1 MRENDEI
8 QNSILRIKKMSILG
22 IDLGGTTFKVS
33 IVDDNGQ
40 LQNSLERDTQQ
51 HDPPEQLIQRLAD
64 AAREVAGDQTPDALG
79 IGVPGPIRPDSGV
92 CVFAPNLNGW
102 TEFPVADLLK
112 EQLGFPVFAIND
124 ANAAA
129 LGEAHF
135 GAGRDAHSMLM
146 LTLGTGVGSGIVQQG
161 KLLNG
166 FSGRGAELGHISIK
180 YDAPTG
186 SAGNFGTLESECG
199 RDAIIGRALRLLAN
213 GSKSIIP
220 ELCNH
225 EFNELTPQHLSEAA
239 EQNDAVALQVW
250 NETAAILAAG
260 IVNTVYTVDVERVVI
275 GGGISAAGKVLFAP
289 LRRAVLARTSHY
301 KFDVNQIVPAELAND
316 AGLIGAAVW
325 ARENLR

>member
-1 MRENDEI
+1 
-8 QNSILRIKKMSILG
+8 MSILG

-40 LQNSLERDTQQ
+40 LLNAIERDTQQ
-51 HDPPEQLIQRLAD
+51 HDPPEELIKRLAD
-64 AAREVAGDQTPDALG
+64 AAREVAGDQKIDALG

-102 TEFPVADLLK
+102 TEFPVGDLLR
-112 EQLGFPVFAIND
+112 EQLGFPISVIND

-135 GAGRDAHSMLM
+135 GAGRNVHSMLM
-146 LTLGTGVGSGIVQQG
+146 LTLGTGVGSGIVQRG

-186 SAGNFGTLESECG
+186 TAGNFGTLESECG
-199 RDAIIGRALRLLAN
+199 RDAIINRALRLLAD
-213 GSKSIIP
+213 GHDSIIP
-220 ELCNH
+220 EMCDH
-225 EFNELTPQHLSEAA
+225 EFSKLTPEHISRAA
-239 EQNDAVALQVW
+239 EKKDVIALQVW
-250 NETAAILAAG
+250 DETAAILAAG

-275 GGGISAAGKVLFAP
+275 GGGVSAAGKVLFDP

-301 KFDVNQIVPAELAND
+301 KFDVNQIVQAELGND
-316 AGLIGAAVW
+316 AGLVGAAVW
-325 ARENLR
+325 AKENMNK

>member
-1 MRENDEI
+1 
-8 QNSILRIKKMSILG
+8 MSILG

-33 IVDDNGQ
+33 IVDEHGQ
-40 LQNSLERDTQQ
+40 LQNALERDTQQ
-51 HDPPEQLIQRLAD
+51 HDPPEELIKRLAD
-64 AAREVAGDQTPDALG
+64 AAREVAGDQKIDALG

-102 TEFPVADLLK
+102 TEFPVGDLLR
-112 EQLGFPVFAIND
+112 EQLGFPISVIND

-146 LTLGTGVGSGIVQQG
+146 MTLGTGVGSGIVQQG

-199 RDAIIGRALRLLAN
+199 RDAIINRALRMLAD
-213 GSKSIIP
+213 GHDSIIP
-220 ELCNH
+220 ELCDH
-225 EFNELTPQHLSEAA
+225 EFSELTPEHISRAA
-239 EQNDAVALQVW
+239 EQNDTIAQQVW
-250 NETAAILAAG
+250 DETAAILAAG

-275 GGGISAAGKVLFAP
+275 GGGVSAAGKVLFDP

-301 KFDVNQIVPAELAND
+301 KFDVNQIVPAKLGND
-316 AGLIGAAVW
+316 AGLVGAAVW
-325 ARENLR
+325 VKENFR

>member
-1 MRENDEI
+1 
-8 QNSILRIKKMSILG
+8 MSIIG

-33 IVDDNGQ
+33 IFDDNGQ
-40 LQNSLERDTQQ
+40 LQNALERDTQQ
-51 HDPPEQLIQRLAD
+51 HDPPEELIQRLAN
-64 AAREVAGDQTPDALG
+64 AAREVAGDQKIDALG

-102 TEFPVADLLK
+102 TEFPVGDLLK
-112 EQLGFPVFAIND
+112 EQLGFPVFVIND

-135 GAGRDAHSMLM
+135 GAGRNAHSMLM

-186 SAGNFGTLESECG
+186 TAGNFGTLESECG
-199 RDAIIGRALRLLAN
+199 RDAIINRALRLLAD
-213 GSKSIIP
+213 GHDSIIP

-225 EFNELTPQHLSEAA
+225 EFSELTPEHISKAA
-239 EQNDAVALQVW
+239 EQNDGVAQEVW
-250 NETAAILAAG
+250 NETASILAAG

-275 GGGISAAGKVLFAP
+275 GGGVSAAGKVLFDP

-301 KFDVNQIVPAELAND
+301 KFDVNQIVPAELGND
-316 AGLIGAAVW
+316 AGIAGAAVW
-325 ARENLR
+325 AREKST